1 MTTIHQPSSW
11 LYRMFDKVLV
21 LSDQGFPIYCGK
33 ADEAMDYFSS
43 IGFTATYN
51 FFNPADFLLHLA
63 NGIAPE
69 SDDAKPDEQ
78 VLDLHDDKNSTKQ
91 FLISSYKKNICP
103 VLKADMNQDSS
114 FSSAISSRCNEV

>member
-1 MTTIHQPSSW
+1 
-11 LYRMFDKVLV
+11 MFADKNDLISNNFIIFLFGFWFLQSYFQMLINFKGVL
-21 LSDQGFPIYCGK
+21 
-33 ADEAMDYFSS
+33 
-43 IGFTATYN
+43 IGQA
-51 FFNPADFLLHLA
+51 
-63 NGIAPE
+63 GIAPE

-114 FSSAISSRCNEV
+114 FSSAISSSK